1 MNDKAIGIFDSGI
14 GGLTVYKAL
23 KQRLP
28 GEKIVYLGDTARLPY
43 GSKSSETIIHFSQD
57 NAAFLL
63 TKDIKIIV
71 VACNSAS
78 SHAIPHLQEKFDK
91 IPVLGVIEPGA
102 EAAVE
107 NSHGKIGV
115 IGTTATIMSQA
126 YERAILE
133 RKPGAGIITKDC
145 PLFVP
150 LVEEGW
156 AHHHVTKL
164 VAEEYLLPMKKEGID
179 SLVLGCT
186 HYPVLKEVIS
196 EVMGKEIRLID
207 SAETTTNKVH
217 AILKTLGWL
226 SRTDNIRED
235 EFYVTDFPDR
245 FKKVGE
251 IFLERKIDKVTTVDI
266 CTMARSTAR
275 STARGAGDHIVEPLL

>member
-1 MNDKAIGIFDSGI
+1 MNNKAIGVFDSGI

-23 KQRLP
+23 KEILP
-28 GEKIVYLGDTARLPY
+28 GEKVVYLGDTARLPY
-43 GSKSSETIIHFSQD
+43 GSKSAETIIHFSED
-57 NAAFLL
+57 NARFLL

-78 SHAIPHLQEKFDK
+78 SHAIRHLQDTFSKL
-91 IPVLGVIEPGA
+91 PVLGVIEPGA

-107 NSHGKIGV
+107 STRDTIGV
-115 IGTTATIMSQA
+115 IGTSATIMSGA

-133 RKPGAGIITKDC
+133 RKPDAHIIAKDC

-156 AHHHVTKL
+156 AKHPVTQL
-164 VAEEYLLPMKKEGID
+164 VTEEYLLPLKEQGIH

-186 HYPVLKEVIS
+186 HYPVLKKIFAHVLGENIQ
-196 EVMGKEIRLID
+196 LID
-207 SAETTTNKVH
+207 SAETIAQKVFTV
-217 AILKTLGWL
+217 LKTLGWL
-226 SRTDNIRED
+226 SRVDNGRED

-251 IFLERKIDKVTTVDI
+251 IFLERKIEKVTTVDV
-266 CTMARSTAR
+266 CTIAR
-275 STARGAGDHIVEPLL
+275 PLQIPGSRAVQER

>member
-1 MNDKAIGIFDSGI
+1 MNNKAIGIFDSGI

-23 KQRLP
+23 KEKLP
-28 GEKIVYLGDTARLPY
+28 DEKAVYLGDTARLPY
-43 GSKSSETIIHFSQD
+43 GTKSAETIIHFSED
-57 NAAFLL
+57 NARFLL

-78 SHAIPHLQEKFDK
+78 SHAIPRLRETFGD

-107 NSHGKIGV
+107 YSREKIGV
-115 IGTTATIMSQA
+115 IGTTATIMSGA
-126 YERAILE
+126 YERAIRE
-133 RKPGAGIITKDC
+133 KKADARIVVRDC

-156 AHHHVTKL
+156 ANHHVTKL
-164 VAEEYLLPMKKEGID
+164 VIKEYLEPLKDQGVD

-186 HYPVLKEVIS
+186 HYPVLKGPIAEVLG
-196 EVMGKEIRLID
+196 EDIRLID
-207 SAETTTNKVH
+207 SAETTTQKVYS
-217 AILKTLGWL
+217 ILKEKDWL
-226 SRTDNIRED
+226 SRSNGGLED

-251 IFLERKIDKVTTVDI
+251 IFLERKIQQVTTVDV
-266 CTMARSTAR
+266 CT
-275 STARGAGDHIVEPLL
+275 IVEKRKNSH